1 MELKAV
7 IDKRH
12 TVRDFQDKPVPAYV
26 MEYAIENG
34 FKAPTYNH
42 LRDWDFIILNS
53 LPAKMKL
60 IEAEDLDKAVDH
72 EELERI
78 FRNEDAIMKEMYLD
92 AIPKQKKMILSAP
105 TVAIVVFKP
114 KTRIEDAKRIY
125 DLNCLASVWTCIENF
140 LLSLAEHDV
149 YGVTFIPQNID
160 KIKKKLGI
168 PDRLEVAAIIPVGY
182 KAENAG
188 MLQQKKVTIAE
199 RIHYEKW

>member
-1 MELKAV
+1 MELKVV

-12 TVRDFQDKPVPAYV
+12 TVRDFQDKPVPV
-26 MEYAIENG
+26 HVIEYAIENG

-42 LRDWDFIILNS
+42 LRDWNFIILNS
-53 LPAKMKL
+53 LSAKMKL
-60 IEAEDLDKAVDH
+60 IDAEDLDKAVDYD
-72 EELERI
+72 ELERA

-92 AIPKQKKMILSAP
+92 AIPKQKKMILDAP

-160 KIKKKLGI
+160 NIKKKLGI
-168 PDRLEVAAIIPVGY
+168 PERLEVAAIIPVGY

-188 MLQQKKVTIAE
+188 MLQQKKVNIAE
-199 RIHYEKW
+199 RIHYEMW

>member
-12 TVRDFQDKPVPAYV
+12 TVRDFQDKPVPAHV
-26 MEYAIENG
+26 IEYAIENG

-53 LPAKMKL
+53 LSAKMKL
-60 IEAEDLDKAVDH
+60 IEAEDLDKAVDY

-160 KIKKKLGI
+160 NIKKKLGI
-168 PDRLEVAAIIPVGY
+168 PERLEVAAIIPVGY
-182 KAENAG
+182 KTENAG

-199 RIHYEKW
+199 RIHYEMW